1 MSETKFKDI
10 ARQLEQRID
19 EGVYPPSAKLPP
31 HRELAAE
38 LETTPATISK
48 AYKLLA
54 EMNRVESFVGRGT
67 FVVGASQ
74 LNKAIQPA
82 ENDTEFNF
90 SILQPYV
97 LQNLASLRTA
107 YQKASLAFTPELLA
121 YTDHSGHHAHREA
134 GAMWAK
140 RYGLDSATA
149 SNVLLTNGA
158 QHALSLLVETLTQP
172 GDVIAVEAL
181 TYPGILAIAS
191 LAGRQ
196 IIGIDMDEDG
206 LIPSALEAVLH
217 THKPKLVIAIPSH
230 QNPTGITMPVKR
242 RQAIAAIIEHSSAY
256 LVEDDIYGFL
266 NEDTL
271 PAICHWLPEKG
282 IHVSGLSKAISPAMR
297 CGFVVAPEHL
307 LPLLNAHI
315 RANVWLASP
324 LNFIVAEQLINSG
337 DAFSMADMQRDIA
350 KQRQAIAKDI
360 LGDVISASEG
370 YHVWVSLPAHW
381 QQERFVMEA
390 KQRDL
395 IVTSGSYFAAGDTH
409 PNCIRLSLMS
419 IKNNDALKQGLQ
431 ALRALLESHE
441 VSLAP
446 F

>member
-10 ARQLEQRID
+10 ARQIEQRID
-19 EGVYPPSAKLPP
+19 EGVYPPNAKLPP
-31 HRELAAE
+31 HRELAAD
-38 LETTPATISK
+38 LDTTPATISK

-67 FVVGASQ
+67 FVVGESQ
-74 LNKAIQPA
+74 LNQAIQPA
-82 ENDTEFNF
+82 ESDAQFNF

-97 LQNLASLRTA
+97 SKNLASLRSA
-107 YQKASLAFTPELLA
+107 YQKASMSFSPELLA
-121 YTDHSGHHAHREA
+121 YTDHSGHLSHREA
-134 GAMWAK
+134 GAIWAH
-140 RYGLDSATA
+140 RYGLSAATA

-158 QHALSLLVETLTQP
+158 QHALSLLIETLTQP

-196 IIGIDMDEDG
+196 VIGVDMDNDG
-206 LIPSALEAVLH
+206 LIPSVLEEVLRS
-217 THKPKLVIAIPSH
+217 HKPKLVIAIPSH
-230 QNPTGITMPVKR
+230 QNPTGITMPIQR
-242 RQAIAAIIEHSSAY
+242 RKAIAAIIEHSSAY

-266 NEDTL
+266 NEATL

-282 IHVSGLSKAISPAMR
+282 IHISGLSKAISPAMR
-297 CGFVVAPEHL
+297 CGFVVAPDHL
-307 LPLLNAHI
+307 LPTLNAHI
-315 RANVWLASP
+315 RANIWLASP
-324 LNFIVAEQLINSG
+324 INFIVAEQLISSG
-337 DAFSMADMQRDIA
+337 EAFSMAEAQRDIA
-350 KQRQAIAKDI
+350 KQRQTIAKDI
-360 LGDVISASEG
+360 LGDVISKADG
-370 YHVWVSLPAHW
+370 YHVWVTLPAHW

-395 IVTSGSYFAAGDTH
+395 IVTSGSYFAAGDSH

-419 IKNNDALKQGLQ
+419 IKNNDALTQGLKE
-431 ALRALLESHE
+431 LKSLLDSHV

>member
-10 ARQLEQRID
+10 ARQIEQRID
-19 EGVYPPSAKLPP
+19 TGVYQPNAKLPP

-54 EMNRVESFVGRGT
+54 EINRVESFVGRGT
-67 FVVGASQ
+67 FVVGESQ
-74 LNKAIQPA
+74 LNQAIQPA
-82 ENDTEFNF
+82 DNDTEFNF

-97 LQNLASLRTA
+97 SQNLASLRTA
-107 YQKASLAFTPELLA
+107 YQKASMTFTPELLA
-121 YTDHSGHHAHREA
+121 YTDHSGHLPHRKA
-134 GAMWAK
+134 GAIWAQ
-140 RYGLDSATA
+140 RYGLKSASTN
-149 SNVLLTNGA
+149 NVLLTNGA
-158 QHALSLLVETLTQP
+158 QHALSLLIETLTQP

-196 IIGIDMDEDG
+196 VIGVDMDDDG
-206 LIPSALEAVLH
+206 LIPSALEDVLNS
-217 THKPKLVIAIPSH
+217 HKPKLVIAIPSH
-230 QNPTGITMPVKR
+230 QNPTGITMPMQR
-242 RQAIAAIIEHSSAY
+242 RQAIAIIIENSSAY

-282 IHVSGLSKAISPAMR
+282 IHISGLSKAISPAMR
-297 CGFVVAPEHL
+297 CGFVVAPDHL
-307 LPLLNAHI
+307 LPVLNAHI
-315 RANVWLASP
+315 RANIWLASP

-337 DAFSMADMQRDIA
+337 EAFSMAEAQRDIA
-350 KQRQAIAKDI
+350 KQRQAIASKI
-360 LGDVISASEG
+360 LGAMISESDG
-370 YHVWVSLPAHW
+370 YHVWVTLPAHW

-395 IVTSGSYFAAGDTH
+395 IVTSGSYFSAGDSS
-409 PNCIRLSLMS
+409 PNCVRLSLMS
-419 IKNNDALKQGLQ
+419 IKNNDALTQGLQ
-431 ALRALLESHE
+431 ALKALLESHE